1 MIDRELDI
9 QTADGAMNTFVT
21 HPEEGG
27 PHPVVLFY
35 MDAPGKR
42 EELHDMARRLGS
54 VGYCVV
60 LPNLYYRR
68 VRDFKMVTGDDD
80 ARRIMFEHMN
90 SLDRAKI
97 LTDTAAMLKFAAG
110 EKAARTDKVG
120 VVGYCMSGPFIFWA
134 AAEHP
139 NRVAAAASFHGVRLC
154 TDSPESPHRF
164 ADKIKGELYVGC
176 AQTDSYAPPE
186 MIAALDAHLRTT
198 PLRYR
203 IETYPES
210 QHGFVFPKRE
220 GMYQKAGAERHWE
233 RLLALFRRNLG

>member
-27 PHPVVLFY
+27 PHPVVFFY

-68 VRDFKMVTGDDD
+68 IRDFRMGTGDD
-80 ARRIMFEHMN
+80 ARRVMFEHMN
-90 SLDRAKI
+90 SLNRTTV
-97 LTDTAAMLKFAAG
+97 LTDTAAMLKFVDSDP
-110 EKAARTDKVG
+110 AARRGKLG

-139 NRVAAAASFHGVRLC
+139 DRVAAAASFHGVNLC
-154 TDSPESPHRF
+154 TDAPDSPHRF
-164 ADKIKGELYVGC
+164 ASAIKGELYVGC
-176 AQTDSYAPPE
+176 AQTDVWAPPE
-186 MIAALDAHLRTT
+186 MIEALDQHLRTT

-233 RLLALFRRNLG
+233 RLLALFARAIR

>member
-42 EELHDMARRLGS
+42 GELHDMARRLGS

-68 VRDFKMVTGDDD
+68 DRDFKMGTGDD

-90 SLDRAKI
+90 TLDRAKI
-97 LTDTAAMLKFAAG
+97 LTDTAAMLKFVAG

-120 VVGYCMSGPFIFWA
+120 VVGYCMSGPFVFWA

-154 TDSPESPHRF
+154 TDSPESPHRY

-186 MIAALDAHLRTT
+186 MIEALDAHLRTT
-198 PLRYR
+198 PVRYR
-203 IETYPES
+203 IETYPET

-233 RLLALFRRNLG
+233 RLIALFRRNLG